1 MKHYKLKEENKQNLL
16 TREKKTK
23 QVRNFSVDKRLYIK
37 ASRKCNRTKKIRS
50 SRSKVTTTTLT
61 IEKRESNANE
71 SKSLNRENKR
81 MNNSGSEVN
90 TRNSHWKKKS
100 RMRKG
105 EKSTSKRGRKRIRR
119 QQTHKQ
125 TKIKKQQHNTHDS
138 SYVILF
144 KTVITAKS
152 WASWWKEETRDKM
165 ESRSGE
171 FQRLYFSWFLE

>member
-90 TRNSHWKKKS
+90 TRNSHWKKS
-100 RMRKG
+100 RMRKA